1 MNAIEEFATSFL
13 SLKLHAV
20 NILIWKKI
28 PSLALFKIITASKS
42 STLLRIVLMRRSGCP
57 TKGRNLGGLPASQ
70 KFWTFPFCWM
80 SPQPKKM
87 SPPVPWS
94 HSIYWKKKVSPTAF
108 RQILSNILPEA
119 CIFSNT
125 IMTYLKKFI
134 GTKSLDTKQCPARLS
149 PRIIPHYPPKHLW
162 ETLGM
167 GKNQPQQPKMCSFL
181 PPEKKP
187 LTNSLL

>member
-57 TKGRNLGGLPASQ
+57 TKGGNLGGLPASQ

-80 SPQPKKM
+80 PPQPKKM

-94 HSIYWKKKVSPTAF
+94 HSIYWKKRYLQQLLDKFYQTFCLRHAF
-108 RQILSNILPEA
+108 SVTQLWLIWKSSLELNPLIQNSVQQDYLPEL
-119 CIFSNT
+119 
-125 IMTYLKKFI
+125 Y
-134 GTKSLDTKQCPARLS
+134 P
-149 PRIIPHYPPKHLW
+149 IIPLNIY
-162 ETLGM
+162 
-167 GKNQPQQPKMCSFL
+167 GKPWGWGRINPNSQKCAHFFHQ
-181 PPEKKP
+181 KK
-187 LTNSLL
+187 SH